1 MQPQGTPGVN
11 QLGGLFV
18 NGCPLPMG
26 TRKSIVELAT
36 CGLRASD
43 ISRHLK
49 VSSGC
54 VSKILSRYYQSGA
67 IWPKAVGGSRP
78 RLSTP
83 QVVAR
88 ISQLKKEQPSIFA
101 WEIRRKLRAE
111 GLCTSSR
118 MPSVSSVHRILRSLP
133 RDTACTGQPA
143 VPEFQRGQYPET
155 ATWEKLSAVT
165 QLPSTTIRV
174 WFSNRRARW
183 RRETPEALP
192 AACTGSAVSWTA
204 PGTSWARG
212 LSSFAP
218 ADLGWAPIPLDNTSV
233 ASFSDQWPPLPA
245 PPPCSLKC
253 RLLPFHPLPLSPMPG
268 PEVWPSHTLHHHPG
282 MLHCLQ
288 PAISPPGACNMHFH
302 AQEP

>member
-143 VPEFQRGQYPET
+143 VPGPPLLGMGPSFSETPEPPPLLPEAGAQGPRSRSKRALSRQQREALEEEFQRGQYPET

-165 QLPSTTIRV
+165 QLPSTTIR
-174 WFSNRRARW
+174 A
-183 RRETPEALP
+183 PHGHG
-192 AACTGSAVSWTA
+192 GSPLLHQLTWAGLQFHWT
-204 PGTSWARG
+204 TQ
-212 LSSFAP
+212 
-218 ADLGWAPIPLDNTSV
+218 V
-233 ASFSDQWPPLPA
+233 
-245 PPPCSLKC
+245 
-253 RLLPFHPLPLSPMPG
+253 LLPSLTSGHRCQHLPLAP
-268 PEVWPSHTLHHHPG
+268 
-282 MLHCLQ
+282 
-288 PAISPPGACNMHFH
+288 
-302 AQEP
+302 